1 MAPDKSMD
9 QGRALLE
16 EVRGYYLENKQPT
29 ERLFWD
35 SPLTAEDVKAVEERP
50 RLPWLLAWKGEL
62 FDQEGEESVIPKP
75 MLLAVTWGQDK
86 RLVAR
91 LAGILDRQAAELKLL
106 LSRERKSD
114 PQFFKW
120 VKSSKMTARLLR

>member
-1 MAPDKSMD
+1 MPSNKTMD

-16 EVRGYYLENKQPT
+16 ELRKYYLEGKQPT

-35 SPLTAEDVKAVEERP
+35 SPLTAKDVDAVAEKP

-62 FDQEGEESVIPKP
+62 FDREGEESVIPKP

-86 RLVAR
+86 RLVTR
-91 LAGILDRQAAELKLL
+91 LAKILDRQALELKRL
-106 LSRERKSD
+106 LSRERRSEPD
-114 PQFFKW
+114 FFKW
-120 VKSSKMTARLLR
+120 VKSSEIAARVLR